1 MLAEAAPIAQALV
14 RVEGLAKHFGGVDVF
29 SSVGFDVRRGE
40 ILGLIGPNGS
50 GKTTLLK
57 CLAGLLSID
66 AGAVLCEQGAR
77 RSRLVFY
84 LPDEVAPYAE
94 LFTGDVLAFFG
105 RAYAVEPARWD
116 RILNQ
121 LDLVPELER
130 RVAALSKGN
139 LKRFLLAIA
148 LLAPQPVLL
157 LDEPFSGLDV
167 LQTRAVMA
175 LLREARASGRTLV
188 LAIHELGY
196 AEQTCDRLLLLA
208 KGQLVGA
215 GTLPELRAGA
225 RLPEGK
231 GNLEEVFTAWL
242 TR

>member
-1 MLAEAAPIAQALV
+1 MLAEAAPTAPPLV
-14 RVEGLAKHFGGVDVF
+14 RVDGLAKHFGSFDVF
-29 SSVGFDVRRGE
+29 SSVSFDVQPGE

-57 CLAGLLSID
+57 CLAGLLPID
-66 AGAVLCEQGAR
+66 AGAVLCDQDAPRHE
-77 RSRLVFY
+77 LVFY
-84 LPDEVAPYAE
+84 LPDEVVPYAE
-94 LFTGDVLAFFG
+94 LFTADVLAFFG
-105 RAYAVEPARWD
+105 RANAVEPARWD
-116 RILNQ
+116 RILKQ

-167 LQTRAVMA
+167 LQTRAVMT
-175 LLREARASGRTLV
+175 LLRETRAAGRTLV

-196 AEQTCDRLLLLA
+196 AEQMCDRLLLLA

-215 GTLPELRAGA
+215 GTLAELRAGVKLA
-225 RLPEGK
+225 D